1 MTAKQRTGRVLI
13 AVFAATV
20 LVATACTPGGPT
32 ASPAP
37 TGSVAASATAK
48 PDQGGRI
55 IEGWISDLATM
66 QPVLSNDTTS
76 GRAWGL
82 MYDGILQVDP
92 KTGEP
97 KARMATYSVSSDGLT
112 YSFEMNAKA
121 NWSDGKPV
129 IAQDW
134 LTGLQGVAR
143 SAKTVRKTTFQD
155 IVGFNDYCTAPS
167 GTQCKPTSTATTIS
181 GVTIDS
187 ANPKK
192 WSVKMTKVSCP
203 AIIDLIGY
211 TIPTQVFGKY
221 LTATSKPEDFDNAPE
236 NTSPTVAS
244 GPFKFKEWRK
254 GDQAIFSKNESYW
267 QGAPNV
273 DEYVMKVVANTAAVT
288 NGLKTG
294 ELTFGTVLARDLAD
308 IQTVPTVK
316 VTKYQNLGYTFI
328 GWNTLSPTATGLA
341 DKRVRQALAY
351 GIDMDAVIK
360 AVVFGEATK
369 QVSHH
374 VPVQWAYPSAPL
386 EQYKYDK
393 AKAEQLLKDAGW
405 TKGSDGILANAA
417 GKKFSLTIS
426 TNSGNQERETL
437 AQVAADQY
445 KQLGIDAKARPEAF
459 QGLVTKLT
467 TGDQTLEA
475 TIIGWALGAEP
486 DPTSIW
492 HSGQIPN
499 PATKVEGFGFT
510 GFKDPAM
517 DKAIE
522 QGRNPT
528 DGNCSTAARKT
539 QYETVNKILNENQPY
554 NFGYSNNTL
563 AVSQVSLQNFAPAS
577 FSTLYNVHEWWVK
590 K

>member
-1 MTAKQRTGRVLI
+1 MSTKHRTARVLI
-13 AVFAATV
+13 AVLAATM
-20 LVATACTPGGPT
+20 LVATACTPAGPVT
-32 ASPAP
+32 SSSSTP
-37 TGSVAASATAK
+37 AASATEQVQ
-48 PDQGGRI
+48 QGGRV

-76 GRAWGL
+76 ARAWGL
-82 MYDGILQVDP
+82 IYDGILEQDS

-97 KARMATYSVSSDGLT
+97 KARMATYSISSDGLT

-134 LTGLQGVAR
+134 LTGLQGVAK
-143 SAKTVRKTTFQD
+143 SAKTVRKSIFQD
-155 IVGFNDYCTAPS
+155 IQGFNDYCVSAT
-167 GTQCKPTSTATTIS
+167 GTQCKPTASATSIS
-181 GVTIDS
+181 GVTIDA

-192 WSVKMTKVSCP
+192 WSVKMAKVSCP
-203 AIIDLIGY
+203 AILDLIGY

-236 NTSPTVAS
+236 NTNPTVSS

-254 GDQAIFSKNESYW
+254 GDQAIFSKNDTYW
-267 QGAPNV
+267 QGAPNI
-273 DEYVMKVVANTAAVT
+273 DEYVMKVVANTAAIT

-294 ELTFGTVLARDLAD
+294 EITFGTIIARDLAD
-308 IQTVPTVK
+308 MQTVDSVK
-316 VTKYQNLGYTFI
+316 ITKYSNLGYTFI

-360 AVVFGEATK
+360 AVVFGEA
-369 QVSHH
+369 VPHVADM
-374 VPVQWAYPSAPL
+374 VPVQWSYPTGPL
-386 EQYKYDK
+386 EPYKYDK
-393 AKAEQLLKDAGW
+393 AKAQQLLKDAGW
-405 TKGSDGILANAA
+405 IAGSDGILAKD
-417 GKKFSLTIS
+417 GKKFSITIS

-475 TIIGWALGAEP
+475 TIIGWSLGGDP
-486 DPTSIW
+486 DPYVRW
-492 HSGQIPN
+492 HSNNIPD
-499 PATKVEGFGFT
+499 PAKKTEGFGFT
-510 GFKDPAM
+510 GFKDPAL

-528 DGNCSTAARKT
+528 DGNCSTAARKA

-554 NFGYSNNTL
+554 NFGYVNNTL
-563 AVSQVSLQNFAPAS
+563 AVSQKSLQNFNPAPY
-577 FSTLYNVHEWWVK
+577 STVYNVHQWWVK

>member
-13 AVFAATV
+13 AVFAATM

-32 ASPAP
+32 ASGAP
-37 TGSVAASATAK
+37 TGTAAASATEK
-48 PDQGGRI
+48 PQQGGRV
-55 IEGWISDLATM
+55 IEGWATDLATI

-76 GRAWGL
+76 ARAWQL
-82 MYDGILQVDP
+82 IYDGIIQQDA
-92 KTGEP
+92 KTGEA
-97 KARMATYSVSSDGLT
+97 KGRMATYSVSSDGLT

-134 LTGLQGVAR
+134 LTGLQGVAK
-143 SAKTVRKTTFQD
+143 SAKTVRKSTFQD
-155 IVGFNDYCTAPS
+155 VVGFNEYCAPAGTGKCTATGS
-167 GTQCKPTSTATTIS
+167 SIT
-181 GVTIDS
+181 GVTIDP

-203 AIIDLIGY
+203 AILDLNGY

-221 LTATSKPEDFDNAPE
+221 LTATSKAEDFDNAPE
-236 NTSPTVAS
+236 NTNPTVFS

-254 GDQAIFSKNESYW
+254 GDQAIFSRNETYW

-273 DEYVMKVVANTAAVT
+273 DEYVMKVVANTAAIT

-294 ELTFGTVLARDLAD
+294 ELTFGSIIARDLAD
-308 IQTVPTVK
+308 MQTVDTVK
-316 VTKYQNLGYTFI
+316 IDKYQNLGYTFI
-328 GWNTLSPTATGLA
+328 GWNTLSPTATALA

-369 QVSHH
+369 QVAHH
-374 VPVQWAYPSAPL
+374 VPVQWAYPSIAL
-386 EQYKYDK
+386 EPYKYDK

-445 KQLGIDAKARPEAF
+445 KQLGIQAQARPEAF

-475 TIIGWALGAEP
+475 TIIGWSLGGDP
-486 DPTSIW
+486 DPYSIW
-492 HSGQIPN
+492 HSANIPD
-499 PATKVEGFGFT
+499 PAKKVEGFGFT

-522 QGRNPT
+522 EGRNPT
-528 DGNCSTAARKT
+528 NGDCSTAARKKN
-539 QYETVNKILNENQPY
+539 YETFNKILNENQPY

-563 AVSQVSLQNFAPAS
+563 AVSAKALQNFAPAS
-577 FSTLYNVHEWWVK
+577 FSTLYNVHEWWIK

>member
-13 AVFAATV
+13 AVFAATM

-97 KARMATYSVSSDGLT
+97 KAKLATFSVSSDGLT
-112 YSFEMNAKA
+112 YSFEMNARA

-134 LTGLQGVAR
+134 LTGLQGVAK
-143 SAKTVRKTTFQD
+143 SAKTVRKSTFKD
-155 IVGFNDYCTAPS
+155 IVGFNDYCTASS
-167 GTQCKPTSTATTIS
+167 GAQCKPTATATSIT
-181 GVTIDS
+181 GVTIDA

-192 WSVKMTKVSCP
+192 WSVKMTNVSCP

-211 TIPTQVFGKY
+211 TIPAHVFGKY
-221 LTATSKPEDFDNAPE
+221 LTPTSTPADFDNAPE
-236 NTSPTVAS
+236 NANPTVAS

-254 GDQAIFSKNESYW
+254 GDQVIFSKNETYW

-273 DEYVMKVVANTAAVT
+273 DEFVMKVVANTAAVT

-294 ELTFGTVLARDLAD
+294 ELTFGTVQARDLAD
-308 IQTVPTVK
+308 MQTVNTVK
-316 VTKYQNLGYTFI
+316 ITKYQSLGYTFI

-374 VPVQWAYPSAPL
+374 VPVQWAYPSSPL

-393 AKAEQLLKDAGW
+393 AKAETLLKDAGW
-405 TKGSDGILANAA
+405 VKGSDGILAKD

-522 QGRNPT
+522 QGRNPA
-528 DGNCSTAARKT
+528 DGNCSIAARKT

-554 NFGYSNNTL
+554 NFGYSNNVL
-563 AVSQVSLQNFAPAS
+563 YASQTSLQNFNPAS
-577 FSTLYNVHEWWVK
+577 FSQVHHNLHEWWIK

>member
-1 MTAKQRTGRVLI
+1 MSAKQRTGRILVAVL
-13 AVFAATV
+13 AATM
-20 LVATACTPGGPT
+20 LVATACTPAGPIT
-32 ASPAP
+32 SPSTSP
-37 TGSVAASATAK
+37 AASASAK
-48 PDQGGRI
+48 PEQGGRV
-55 IEGWISDLATM
+55 IEGWATDLATI
-66 QPVLSNDTTS
+66 QPVLSADTTS
-76 GRAWGL
+76 SRAWGL
-82 MYDGILQVDP
+82 IYDGIIEQDP
-92 KTGEP
+92 KSGEP
-97 KARMATYSVSSDGLT
+97 KARMATFSVAPDGLT
-112 YSFEMNAKA
+112 YTFEMNAKA

-134 LTGLQGVAR
+134 LTGLQGVAK

-155 IVGFNDYCTAPS
+155 IQGFNDYCVAAT
-167 GTQCKPTSTATTIS
+167 GTQCKPTATATSIS
-181 GVTIDS
+181 GVTIDP

-192 WSVKMTKVSCP
+192 WSVKMTKISCP
-203 AIIDLIGY
+203 AILDLNGY

-221 LTATSKPEDFDNAPE
+221 LTATSKPEDFDTAPE
-236 NTSPTVAS
+236 NTNPTVSS

-254 GDQAIFSKNESYW
+254 GDQAIFTKNETYW

-273 DEYVMKVVANTAAVT
+273 DEFVMKVVANSAAIT

-294 ELTFGTVLARDLAD
+294 ELTFGSIIARDLVD
-308 IQTVPTVK
+308 MQTVDTVK

-360 AVVFGEATK
+360 AVVFGEATNH
-369 QVSHH
+369 VADH
-374 VPVQWAYPSAPL
+374 VPVQWSYPSGAL

-393 AKAEQLLKDAGW
+393 AKAEGLLKDAGW
-405 TKGSDGILANAA
+405 VKGSDGILAKD

-459 QGLVTKLT
+459 AGLVTKLT

-475 TIIGWALGAEP
+475 TIIGWSLGGDP
-486 DPTSIW
+486 DPYGRW
-492 HSGQIPN
+492 HSANIPD
-499 PATKVEGFGFT
+499 PAKKTEGFAFT
-510 GFKDPAM
+510 GYRDAAL

-528 DGNCSTAARKT
+528 DGNCSTAARKAN
-539 QYETVNKILNENQPY
+539 YEIVNKILNEQQPY
-554 NFGYSNNTL
+554 NFGYVGNVL
-563 AVSQVSLQNFAPAS
+563 AVSQKTLQNFNPAPY
-577 FSTLYNVHEWWVK
+577 STLYNVHEWWVK

>member
-1 MTAKQRTGRVLI
+1 MTAKQRTGRILI
-13 AVFAATV
+13 AVFAASV
-20 LVATACTPGGPT
+20 LVATACAPANPTTQTSPTPAT
-32 ASPAP
+32 SAS
-37 TGSVAASATAK
+37 AK
-48 PDQGGRI
+48 PDQGGRV
-55 IEGWISDLATM
+55 IEGWISDLATI

-76 GRAWGL
+76 ARAWGL
-82 MYDGILQVDP
+82 IYDGIIQQDS
-92 KTGEP
+92 KSGEP
-97 KARMATYSVSSDGLT
+97 KAKMATYSVSSDGLT
-112 YSFEMNAKA
+112 YTFEMNAKA

-134 LTGLQGVAR
+134 LTGLQGVAK
-143 SAKTVRKTTFQD
+143 SAKTVRKSTFQD
-155 IVGFNDYCTAPS
+155 VQGFNEYCAPAGTGKCTA
-167 GTQCKPTSTATTIS
+167 TASSIS

-203 AIIDLIGY
+203 AILDLTGY

-221 LTATSKPEDFDNAPE
+221 LTATSKAEDFDSAPE
-236 NTSPTVAS
+236 NTNPTVSS

-254 GDQAIFSKNESYW
+254 GDQAIFTKNDSYW
-267 QGAPNV
+267 QGSPNV

-294 ELTFGTVLARDLAD
+294 ELTFGTILARDLAD
-308 IQTVPTVK
+308 MQTVDSVK
-316 VTKYQNLGYTFI
+316 ISKYQNLGYTFI
-328 GWNTLSPTATGLA
+328 GWNTASPTATGLA

-369 QVSHH
+369 QVAHH
-374 VPVQWAYPSAPL
+374 VPVQWAYPSIAL
-386 EQYKYDK
+386 EPYKYDK
-393 AKAEQLLKDAGW
+393 AKAESLLKDAGW
-405 TKGSDGILANAA
+405 VKGTDGILAKD

-445 KQLGIDAKARPEAF
+445 KQLGIQAQARPEAF

-475 TIIGWALGAEP
+475 TIIGWSLGGDP
-486 DPTSIW
+486 DPYSIW
-492 HSGQIPN
+492 HSSNVPD
-499 PATKVEGFGFT
+499 PAKKVEGFGFT
-510 GFKDPAM
+510 AFKDPAM

-522 QGRNPT
+522 EGRNPT
-528 DGNCSTAARKT
+528 NGDCSTAARKKN
-539 QYETVNKILNENQPY
+539 YETFNKILNENQPY

-563 AVSQVSLQNFAPAS
+563 AVSQKTLQNFNPAS
-577 FSTLYNVHEWWVK
+577 FSTLYNVHEWWIK

>member
-13 AVFAATV
+13 AVFAATM

-32 ASPAP
+32 ASPGPSGTA
-37 TGSVAASATAK
+37 AASATAK
-48 PDQGGRI
+48 PDQGGRV

-66 QPVLSNDTTS
+66 QPVLVNDTTS
-76 GRAWGL
+76 GRATDL
-82 MYDGILQVDP
+82 IYDRIVQQDY

-112 YSFEMNAKA
+112 YSFEMNARA

-143 SAKTVRKTTFQD
+143 SVKTVRKGTFKD
-155 IVGFNDYCTAPS
+155 IVGFNDYCTAAS
-167 GTQCKPTSTATTIS
+167 GTQCKPTSSATSIS
-181 GVTIDS
+181 GVTIDP

-192 WSVKMTKVSCP
+192 WSVKMTAVTCS
-203 AIIDLIGY
+203 AILDLNGY
-211 TIPTQVFGKY
+211 TIPAHVFGKY
-221 LTATSKPEDFDNAPE
+221 FTATSTGAEFDNAPE
-236 NTSPTVAS
+236 NSNPTVFS
-244 GPFKFKEWRK
+244 GPFGFKEWRK
-254 GDQAIFSKNESYW
+254 GDQIILGKNETYW

-294 ELTFGTVLARDLAD
+294 ELTFGTVQARDLAD
-308 IQTVPTVK
+308 VQTVNTLK
-316 VTKYQNLGYTFI
+316 ITKYQALGYTFI

-369 QVSHH
+369 QVAHH
-374 VPVQWAYPSAPL
+374 VPVQWAYPSSPL

-393 AKAEQLLKDAGW
+393 TKAETLLKDAGW
-405 TKGSDGILANAA
+405 VKGSDGILAKD

-475 TIIGWALGAEP
+475 TIIGWSLTGDV
-486 DPTSIW
+486 DPYSIW
-492 HSGQIPN
+492 HSSQVPD
-499 PATKVEGFGFT
+499 PAKKVEGFGFT
-510 GFKDPAM
+510 GFKDPAL

-528 DGNCSTAARKT
+528 DGNCSVAARKGH
-539 QYETVNKILNENQPY
+539 YETVNKVLNENQPY

-563 AVSQVSLQNFAPAS
+563 AASQTSLQNFAPAS
-577 FSTLYNVHEWWVK
+577 FSTIYNAHEWWIK